1 MKQKSLLIIVSMT
14 FISVFIGLALI
25 QQTEAARA
33 SGKTAGP
40 QKSCTACHTEF
51 ASLLPKTHPFVKV
64 TALDAC
70 MDCHAIDHRG
80 RAEPNKFGTRLHLA
94 HLNGRTKTDSLVCHI
109 WQPNKQF
116 GLVGATESYGA
127 PSEEEMGLQ
136 KQMFTSAA
144 KSTYLDARHISKN
157 IICSGCQGQ
166 EQPGR
171 QSTIQNAR
179 CLECQALWI
188 NWRQGQR
195 QRISLT
201 EIPANLI
208 WVKSPARLAIPD
220 MLNQKFAAWSA
231 IRNLI

>member
-51 ASLLPKTHPFVKV
+51 ASLLPKTHPVVRV

-70 MDCHAIDHRG
+70 MDCYAIDHRG
-80 RAEPNKFGTRLHLA
+80 RAEPNKFCARLHLA
-94 HLNGRTKTDSLVCHI
+94 DLKGRAETDCLVCHI
-109 WQPNKQF
+109 WQPNIQF

-127 PSEEEMGLQ
+127 PSEEEMGLL

-157 IICSGCQGQ
+157 IICSGCHGQ
-166 EQPGR
+166 ELPGR
-171 QSTIQNAR
+171 QSTIR
-179 CLECQALWI
+179 KCKVPGMPWPY
-188 NWRQGQR
+188 G
-195 QRISLT
+195 
-201 EIPANLI
+201 
-208 WVKSPARLAIPD
+208 
-220 MLNQKFAAWSA
+220 
-231 IRNLI
+231 